1 VRLGDWIV
9 CLSMGLNVLAALA
22 YAWEGHWKQ
31 VGYWLAV
38 LQLNYFLMRMK

>member
-1 VRLGDWIV
+1 MRLGDLVLVI
-9 CLSMGLNVLAALA
+9 SMALNVCAALA

-38 LQLNYFLMRMK
+38 LQLNYWLMRMK